1 MMLASDRLPDV
12 AMRNPRRAGWM
23 QQRFGGGAGHQIG
36 NADVNV
42 REDASGTGARF
53 TEGRP

>member
-42 REDASGTGARF
+42 REDASGT
-53 TEGRP
+53 